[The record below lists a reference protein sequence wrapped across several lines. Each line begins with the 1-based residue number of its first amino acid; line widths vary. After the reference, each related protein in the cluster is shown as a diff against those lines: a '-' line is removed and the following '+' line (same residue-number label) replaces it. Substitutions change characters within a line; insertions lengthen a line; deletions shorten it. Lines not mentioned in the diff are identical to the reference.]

1 VKPLRQ
7 SGFTLIELIV
17 AVSLM
22 AVLSIIAWR
31 GLDAVLKARDNLT
44 QVGEDMRSLTI
55 AFSQMDEDLRRS
67 WPIRQLLPG
76 QAPIRFVP
84 GATGQGTQ
92 LEMLREGGG
101 ALDGVRVER
110 VAYRIREGWLERGFA
125 SFATGAVSQLSPFE
139 WQRILSGVTQF
150 KVKAWVQG
158 SGWVPGE
165 SLQLDLANAAA
176 NPIAVALNPTP
187 NLTTSGTA
195 SAIATP
201 PPSPATLGVDFELT
215 RTSGQTFT
223 RIFSVRD

>member
-125 SFATGAVSQLSPFE
+125 SFATGAASQLSPFE
-139 WQRILSGVTQF
+139 WQRILSGVSQF

-165 SLQLDLANAAA
+165 SLQLDLANATAPA
-176 NPIAVALNPTP
+176 PNPTP
-187 NLTTSGTA
+187 TSTTSGTA
-195 SAIATP
+195 SAVATP
-201 PPSPATLGVDFELT
+201 PPSPATLGIDFELT